1 MRNQGIVVAIRN
13 LPAQVL
19 AAAVRGDHRGLD
31 YTTVRQ
37 EFASWAVC
45 QRGDFTSWQ
54 DAWNT
59 WTGAHH
65 DRPGRIEAYVLCPNC
80 RGRMFDLRTG
90 VPRPCAT
97 CTARKRI
104 WVRAVALWQ
113 PPPERDQNRSA
124 VS

>member
-1 MRNQGIVVAIRN
+1 MRNQRIALTIHN
-13 LPAQVL
+13 LPAHVL
-19 AAAVRGDHRGLD
+19 SAAVRGGRDLD
-31 YTTVRQ
+31 SATVRQ
-37 EFASWAVC
+37 EFVSWAVC

-59 WTGAHH
+59 WTGAHR
-65 DRPGRIEAYVLCPNC
+65 DRPGRIEAYVLCPDC

-90 VPRPCAT
+90 VPRPCPT

-113 PPPERDQNRSA
+113 PPPARDQNRSA